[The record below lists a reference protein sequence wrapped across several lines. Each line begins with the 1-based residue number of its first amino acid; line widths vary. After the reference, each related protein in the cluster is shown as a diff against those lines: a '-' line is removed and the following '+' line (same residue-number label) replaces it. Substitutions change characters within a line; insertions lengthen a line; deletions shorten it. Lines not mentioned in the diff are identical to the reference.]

1 MKRYKF
7 IIKLSDGNEIQAA
20 SVGNSRD
27 EAVERLLALPQTTE
41 FIGSAQVIDAVL
53 VGEEAVR
60 PVPANRFVLQRA
72 TNPGWWVVG
81 DPEGMFVIK
90 FKEHDFNGTRKITYL
105 KDTPSGASAETRVL
119 REIPEWLQ
127 LYHSEVL

>member
-27 EAVERLLALPQTTE
+27 EAVERLLILPQTTE

-60 PVPANRFVLQRA
+60 PVPADRFVLQRA

-105 KDTPSGASAETRVL
+105 KDIPSGASAEARVL

>member
-7 IIKLSDGNEIQAA
+7 VIKLSDGNEIQAA

-27 EAVERLLALPQTTE
+27 EAVEHLLALPQTTE

-60 PVPANRFVLQRA
+60 PVPADRFVLQRA

-81 DPEGMFVIK
+81 DPKGMFVIK
-90 FKEHDFNGTRKITYL
+90 FKEHDFNGTRKTTYL
-105 KDTPSGASAETRVL
+105 KDTSSAASAEARVL

-127 LYHSEVL
+127 LYHSEIL